1 MTPTFHQNTDS
12 FTKVVGVLFLV
23 ISGGYALWQYTYA
36 QEREFQ
42 KAFYDKQLEVVI
54 EVFDT
59 LTELDSATTNE
70 ERKSAANK
78 FWAIYH
84 GKARTFLDPKMFKK
98 LEYPAEYV
106 SGCVMKIKPT
116 KTIDCNN
123 FSSSMTVPGFAIV
136 AREQLSRAW
145 VRSLSDLAKEDPWS
159 EPSQ

>member
-12 FTKVVGVLFLV
+12 FTKIAGVLVLV
-23 ISGGYALWQYTYA
+23 ISGAYALWQYTYA

-42 KAFYDKQLEVVI
+42 KAFYDKQLDVVI

-59 LTELDSATTNE
+59 LTELDSATTPE
-70 ERKSAANK
+70 AKKAAANK

-84 GKARTFLDPKMFKK
+84 GKARTFLDPRMFKK
-98 LEYPAEYV
+98 LDYPAEYV
-106 SGCVMKIKPT
+106 SGCVMKAKPT
-116 KTIDCNN
+116 KTINCSN
-123 FSSSMTVPGFAIV
+123 FSASMATPGFAIV

-145 VRSLSDLAKEDPWS
+145 ARSLSDLAKEDPWS